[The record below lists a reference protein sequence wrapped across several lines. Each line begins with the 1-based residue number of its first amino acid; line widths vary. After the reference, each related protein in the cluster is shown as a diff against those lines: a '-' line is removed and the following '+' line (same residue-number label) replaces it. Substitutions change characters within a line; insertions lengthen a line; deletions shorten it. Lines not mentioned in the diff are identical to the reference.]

1 MVDRPVRAAWTLK
14 LRRLP
19 AGGAMTIAAGEAHR
33 VKPPGDEML
42 TDAQR
47 GRIEE
52 RLVEERGRAIE
63 ALDDFDETYRYSLL
77 ERTGETSV
85 YRFHLA
91 DIGSES
97 MEEEQQFAMASSQGD
112 RLYRIDAALRR
123 LYDTPESFGLCAN
136 CGRDIGFERLEIVP
150 EGSLCVECQRAAE
163 G

>member
-1 MVDRPVRAAWTLK
+1 
-14 LRRLP
+14 
-19 AGGAMTIAAGEAHR
+19 
-33 VKPPGDEML
+33 ML

-47 GRIEE
+47 ARIEE

-63 ALDDFDETYRYSLL
+63 ALDDFDDTYKNSLL

-97 MEEEQQFAMASSQGD
+97 MEQEQQFVLASKEGD
-112 RLYRIDAALRR
+112 RLYQIDAALRR
-123 LYDTPESFGLCAN
+123 LYDDASFGICAN
-136 CGRDIGFERLEIVP
+136 CGKEIAFERLELVP
-150 EGSLCVECQRAAE
+150 EGALCVDCQRAAE